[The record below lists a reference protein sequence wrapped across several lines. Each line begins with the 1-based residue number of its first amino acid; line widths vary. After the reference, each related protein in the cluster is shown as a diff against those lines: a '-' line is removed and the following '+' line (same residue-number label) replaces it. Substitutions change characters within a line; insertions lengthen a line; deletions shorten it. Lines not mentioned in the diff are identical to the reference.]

1 MTPDEALA
9 QYHRVVAEYDAAYP
23 PECPV
28 DKRMRE
34 KALERQQR
42 REQEVRK
49 IEQQALDQG
58 TRGLSEN

>member
-9 QYHRVVAEYDAAYP
+9 EYHRVIAEYDTAHP

-34 KALERQQR
+34 KAAERRQR
-42 REQEVRK
+42 RVGE
-49 IEQQALDQG
+49 LN
-58 TRGLSEN
+58 SEDRAIIK